1 MTNAGN
7 LRRSVIQLYKEL
19 QYMGREYPAGAD
31 YFHTKCKAAF
41 LKNRTE
47 TDPEKIQML
56 IDRGRFVQKEIEALY
71 SLRKYRAMKQRYYDQ
86 DEMDLHSR
94 KIENFVK
101 QL

>member
-1 MTNAGN
+1 MASHCN

-31 YFHTKCKAAF
+31 YFNKKCKAAF
-41 LKNRTE
+41 LKNKDE
-47 TDPEKIQML
+47 TDPEKIEML
-56 IDRGRFVQKEIEALY
+56 INRGRFVQKEIEALY
-71 SLRKYRAMKQRYYDQ
+71 SLRKYRAMKQRYYDK
-86 DEMDLHSR
+86 DEMDMHSR